1 MGLRGPKTKPTNLKI
16 LEGNPGKR
24 PLNGNEPQPQI
35 GAVCPPWLSV
45 KAKVHW
51 DYLAPVLVSCGIL
64 TKADEVALASY
75 CDALVNY
82 IRASE
87 EIAEL
92 SSLTIGADLQQDM
105 FGASSKGAKVHPII
119 SVQKNYAELVLKFG
133 AKLGLSPSDRTG
145 ITVAGNI
152 KTQSKWTGKVTS

>member
-24 PLNGNEPQPQI
+24 PLNDNEPQPQS
-35 GAVCPPWLSV
+35 GAVCPIWLSDAA
-45 KAKVHW
+45 KAQW
-51 DYLAPVLVSCGIL
+51 DYLAPILESCGIL
-64 TKADEVALASY
+64 TKADEGILASY

-87 EIAEL
+87 QVAQL
-92 SSLTIGADLQQDM
+92 DSLTIGDDPNGDLFSQS
-105 FGASSKGAKVHPII
+105 GKATKIHPII
-119 SVQKNYAELVLKFG
+119 LIQKNYAELVLKFG

-145 ITVAGNI
+145 IKITGKAQ
-152 KTQSKWTGKVTS
+152 TQSKWSNVITK